1 LYAQVGFTCPRELQ
15 EAGAYACKV
24 SDDKTADDDYS
35 WTSNKDELKGKKKT
49 WEEPKQRKNG
59 IW

>member
-1 LYAQVGFTCPRELQ
+1 VDFKKQRPTPVRF
-15 EAGAYACKV
+15 
-24 SDDKTADDDYS
+24 SNDKTADDDYS
-35 WTSNKDELKGKKKT
+35 WTSSKDELKGKKET